1 MDPERLP
8 VESSMLEE
16 IFSTY
21 DVTPRFADFLVRQHM
36 PGRAIHT
43 VSGSRDLDR
52 HGRSCP
58 GARSLRDC

>member
-21 DVTPRFADFLVRQHM
+21 DITPRFADFLFRQHM
-36 PGRAIHT
+36 PGRAIH
-43 VSGSRDLDR
+43 VAYGSRDLER
-52 HGRSCP
+52 HGNMAP
-58 GARSLRDC
+58 VL